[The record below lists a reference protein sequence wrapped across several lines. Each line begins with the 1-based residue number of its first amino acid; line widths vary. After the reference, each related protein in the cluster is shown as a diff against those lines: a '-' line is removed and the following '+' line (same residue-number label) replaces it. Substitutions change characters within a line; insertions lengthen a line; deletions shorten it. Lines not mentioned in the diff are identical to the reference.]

1 MSQEYNTIAKRPR
14 RTRTPRNRPVLV
26 TGNEATE
33 ETVPPTTEDL
43 AFDTDSGAN
52 NSEAA
57 IAPVATT
64 RSPLRLPK
72 FFSKVEHDKEDV
84 PSNTDGI
91 VEARMAR
98 AKKSLNGKAA
108 TTAIDDETEVSAK
121 PVAKAKPT
129 APPKKPQLFKSRHI
143 IGMVLYLFGANL
155 LLPYEATF
163 IKSANLEK
171 NLYTI
176 PGINLVLTTSL
187 VLNIITLVVFLY
199 LLVAFDL
206 LPNGKKLSANQPQ
219 QKNGTKTNS
228 VQYVQARTP
237 QPTIRQGVKGD
248 SDDIYQSYRSKQRKR
263 R

>member
-1 MSQEYNTIAKRPR
+1 MSQEYNNTIAKRPR

-26 TGNEATE
+26 TCNEADE
-33 ETVPPTTEDL
+33 EVTTEDL
-43 AFDTDSGAN
+43 TLDTRDS
-52 NSEAA
+52 EVTTDP

-72 FFSKVEHDKEDV
+72 FFSKVEHDKEDA
-84 PSNTDGI
+84 PAKTDGI

-108 TTAIDDETEVSAK
+108 TTAVEVEPEVNTKS
-121 PVAKAKPT
+121 VAKTKP

-143 IGMVLYLFGANL
+143 IGMALYLFGANL
-155 LLPYEATF
+155 LLPYEGVFLKSAHLESNLFKIATF
-163 IKSANLEK
+163 Q
-171 NLYTI
+171 
-176 PGINLVLTTSL
+176 VTSSI
-187 VLNIITLVVFLY
+187 VLNVVTLVVFLY

-206 LPNGKKLSANQPQ
+206 IPSGKGVKNAQ
-219 QKNGTKTNS
+219 QKNGTKTTSTTQNTQNAQS
-228 VQYVQARTP
+228 RTP

>member
-26 TGNEATE
+26 TGNE
-33 ETVPPTTEDL
+33 ETVSPTTENL
-43 AFDTDSGAN
+43 ALDTNSGAN
-52 NSEAA
+52 NSEVA

-108 TTAIDDETEVSAK
+108 TTTVENEPEVSAK
-121 PVAKAKPT
+121 PVVKAKPN
-129 APPKKPQLFKSRHI
+129 APAKKPQLFKSRHI

-163 IKSANLEK
+163 IKSVNLEK
-171 NLYTI
+171 NIFTI

-187 VLNIITLVVFLY
+187 ILNIITLIVFLY

-206 LPNGKKLSANQPQ
+206 LPNGKQLSTNQSQ
-219 QKNGTKTNS
+219 QKNATKTNS
-228 VQYVQARTP
+228 SRNTQYVQAKAP
-237 QPTIRQGVKGD
+237 QPAIRQGVKGD
-248 SDDIYQSYRSKQRKR
+248 SDDIYQSYRSNQRKR

>member
-1 MSQEYNTIAKRPR
+1 MLKDPDA
-14 RTRTPRNRPVLV
+14 PVHRAIDQFSV
-26 TGNEATE
+26 TGNE

-43 AFDTDSGAN
+43 AFNTDAEDQISKV
-52 NSEAA
+52 A

-72 FFSKVEHDKEDV
+72 FFSKVEHDKEEV

-91 VEARMAR
+91 VKARMAR

-108 TTAIDDETEVSAK
+108 TTTIENEPEVSAK
-121 PVAKAKPT
+121 PVVKAKPNT
-129 APPKKPQLFKSRHI
+129 PAKKPQLFKSRHI

-163 IKSANLEK
+163 IKSVNLEK
-171 NLYTI
+171 NIYTI

-187 VLNIITLVVFLY
+187 ILNIITLIVFLY

-206 LPNGKKLSANQPQ
+206 LPNGKQLSANQSQ
-219 QKNGTKTNS
+219 QKNGTKTSSSRN
-228 VQYVQARTP
+228 VQDVQARAP

-248 SDDIYQSYRSKQRKR
+248 SDDIYQSYRNKQRKR

>member
-26 TGNEATE
+26 TGNEADE
-33 ETVPPTTEDL
+33 EITTEDL
-43 AFDTDSGAN
+43 ALDARDAEVTTDP
-52 NSEAA
+52 

-72 FFSKVEHDKEDV
+72 FFSKVEHDKEDA
-84 PSNTDGI
+84 PAKTDEI

-108 TTAIDDETEVSAK
+108 ATTTAEIEPEVSTK
-121 PVAKAKPT
+121 SVAKAKP

-143 IGMVLYLFGANL
+143 IGMALYLFGANL
-155 LLPYEATF
+155 LLPYEGVFLKSVHLESNLFKIATF
-163 IKSANLEK
+163 Q
-171 NLYTI
+171 
-176 PGINLVLTTSL
+176 VTSSIL
-187 VLNIITLVVFLY
+187 LNVVTLVVFLY

-206 LPNGKKLSANQPQ
+206 IPSGKGAKNAQP
-219 QKNGTKTNS
+219 KNGTKATSSAQNN
-228 VQYVQARTP
+228 QNAQIRTP
-237 QPTIRQGVKGD
+237 QPTIRQGVKGN